1 MVPIKSLFINFRYMI
16 HQPKPLLVARTL
28 YNYTRYLFGARPR
41 LRYVDI
47 IMDYACNLKC
57 EHCSCE
63 TLKNH
68 SRRKLTPQDWGN
80 VARQSEKIGS
90 IIFGVQGGEPLV
102 YPKIEEVIRNLNPR
116 KNFISVKTNGTIASE
131 ELFHK
136 LKKWGVNSI
145 TVGLGPIPNEF
156 EFENYNLIS
165 RKLENA
171 FATSLK
177 SVEMIAKAGIK
188 PMMSV
193 VISRENITSKVF
205 QNVIE
210 LSKKY
215 NSVLNCALAVPVG
228 SWETNYEL
236 MLTKE
241 DRKRL
246 NEILQKNPHVRTD
259 FDSNWL
265 FSGCG
270 ACKEKI
276 YISPYGD
283 VLPCPFIHI
292 SFGNVLEEPL
302 RDIWLRACKTNT
314 FSEYAPVCLA
324 AEDRKFLSYIDIAS
338 KKNAKLPIRF
348 DDPELAELLSTTYAT
363 RTASHDNN
371 IKSGERES

>member
-1 MVPIKSLFINFRYMI
+1 MVSLNSLFINFHYMI
-16 HQPKPLLVARTL
+16 HQPKPLLVARTM
-28 YNYTRYLFGARPR
+28 YNYTRYLLGNRPR

-63 TLKNH
+63 TLKNTT
-68 SRRKLTPQDWGN
+68 RKKLTPQDWGN
-80 VARQSEKIGS
+80 VAKQCEKMGS

-116 KNFISVKTNGTIASE
+116 RNFISVKTNGTIASI
-131 ELFHK
+131 ELFRK
-136 LKKWGVNSI
+136 LKKWGVDSI
-145 TVGLGPIPNEF
+145 TVGLGPIPNDF
-156 EFENYNLIS
+156 EFESYNSIT
-165 RKLENA
+165 RKLKDA

-177 SVEMIAKAGIK
+177 SVEMIAETGIK

-193 VISRENITSKVF
+193 VISRKNITSKVF
-205 QNVIE
+205 QSVIE
-210 LSKKY
+210 LSKNY
-215 NSVLNCALAVPVG
+215 HSVLNCALAVPVG

-236 MLTKE
+236 MLTPD

-246 NEILQKNPHVRTD
+246 NEIIKKNPHVRTD

-292 SFGNVLEEPL
+292 SFGNVFEEPL
-302 RDIWLRACKTNT
+302 YDIWLRACKTNT

-324 AEDRKFLSYIDIAS
+324 AEDREFLSYIDIVL
-338 KKNAKLPIRF
+338 KKNIKLPIRF
-348 DDPELAELLSTTYAT
+348 DDREITELLSTTYAM
-363 RTASHDNN
+363 RTASDCKK
-371 IKSGERES
+371 IQMDR